1 MVFCVLLPIQDVQH
15 RPVYAVYAVP
25 RETLVLQR
33 DSFLFFAG
41 YEERNRQPKID
52 VHFKFPGVLAADGS
66 PNVLITAALK
76 AFSIVSTSFS
86 V

>member
-1 MVFCVLLPIQDVQH
+1 MLPIQDVQH
-15 RPVYAVYAVP
+15 RPVYIVYAVP
-25 RETLVLQR
+25 REIPVLQR
-33 DSFLFFAG
+33 DSFLFFVE
-41 YEERNRQPKID
+41 YEERNRQPKIG
-52 VHFKFPGVLAADGS
+52 VHFFFKFPGVLAADGS